1 MYRLKVPPLL
11 QPSSWGQETM
21 RRKTRSWC
29 LSPTQTIT
37 GDFYHIHL
45 QTTGAYVVCTA
56 DLGNTIEQARLQRT
70 SRETSQFLNWFLCPG
85 TGFRA
90 RFYPWRTTSGWW
102 RMERGLPGRREA
114 DSTRV
119 TTSASGTESSWLW
132 HFSERERSMKT
143 SWRNWQRKLIET
155 AGKNNVDTYWN
166 YCGQMAPILVLL
178 WERKSTLVI
187 SKRITYG
194 CLWNRYIYK
203 LDTFIPLTFL
213 SKLYLL
219 FDEETQLQ
227 NKVIIELCFY

>member
-155 AGKNNVDTYWN
+155 AGKNNVDKLTS
-166 YCGQMAPILVLL
+166 QMAFSLESVYLQIGHSFKFFDDRTCIAV
-178 WERKSTLVI
+178 
-187 SKRITYG
+187 
-194 CLWNRYIYK
+194 
-203 LDTFIPLTFL
+203 TFL
-213 SKLYLL
+213 SKNLL
-219 FDEETQLQ
+219 GAWWRSTTGQF
-227 NKVIIELCFY
+227 KVIVPLYF